1 MYLVLGIGLIFLKGL
16 FENDGNDGISFWLM
30 ASQWVFFPAPS
41 WSSSILKIENL
52 EIEKPR
58 ALGIVCLIKCSADYD
73 LSLKWVVTSSR
84 SYWTNTKVLTHTF
97 LTQIRLIL
105 QQILKTKGIRT
116 VKRDY
121 NYITIYFLI
130 NNLLNLKYSHF
141 TYKMTKVAQISNNQ
155 KLWEALYSKLPRK
168 CLFILP
174 DISVQDYFIRITTF
188 TDLLLGN
195 NTDYKWVLHEVKMV
209 KVEKNVTNIHD

>member
-84 SYWTNTKVLTHTF
+84 SYCNWTNTKVLTHTF

-105 QQILKTKGIRT
+105 QQILKTKEF
-116 VKRDY
+116 VKKFPLRKI
-121 NYITIYFLI
+121 NPIPNTKYISY
-130 NNLLNLKYSHF
+130 
-141 TYKMTKVAQISNNQ
+141 Q
-155 KLWEALYSKLPRK
+155 SKLVRVK
-168 CLFILP
+168 HLDF
-174 DISVQDYFIRITTF
+174 
-188 TDLLLGN
+188 
-195 NTDYKWVLHEVKMV
+195 KW
-209 KVEKNVTNIHD
+209 NFWYY